1 MKVNSLESQIK
12 QLKDDLLTLGYMV
25 EGANVT
31 SATALM
37 DNDQETARALVNN
50 DALINGMR
58 YALES
63 GVIQALSTQ
72 QPSAHDLRVLTSILD
87 LCTELERIG
96 DYAKGNSK
104 ILLRSGGLGMP
115 KLLKDLQYMSRKAVD
130 MLHRSMEAFVR
141 EDVEAARSIMQEDD
155 LIDAFYE
162 QIYFEAM
169 DQAVEDPTNLDRI
182 NYILWMAHNLER
194 VADRTTNVCE
204 RTIFIVTGRIEDLS
218 IDEVEGFSSEVR

>member
-1 MKVNSLESQIK
+1 MKGNTLDSQIK
-12 QLKDDLLTLGYMV
+12 QLKDDLLNLGYMV
-25 EGANVT
+25 EAANVT
-31 SATALM
+31 AATALLE
-37 DNDQETARALVNN
+37 NDQETARALINN

-63 GVIQALSTQ
+63 GVINALSTQ
-72 QPSAHDLRVLTSILD
+72 QPSAHDLRLLTSILD

-104 ILLRSGGLGMP
+104 VLLRSGGLGMP
-115 KLLKDLQYMSRKAVD
+115 KPLKDVQYMARKAVD
-130 MLHRSMEAFVR
+130 MLHRAMDAFVR
-141 EDVEAARSIMQEDD
+141 EDIEAARSIMREDD

-169 DQAVEDPTNLDRI
+169 DHAVEYPADLERI
-182 NYILWMAHNLER
+182 NYLLWVAHNLER

-204 RTIFIVTGRIEDLS
+204 RSIFIVTGRINELS
-218 IDEVEGFSSEVR
+218 VDEVEGFSSEVR

>member
-1 MKVNSLESQIK
+1 MESKTLESQIK

-25 EGANVT
+25 EAANVT
-31 SATALM
+31 ATTALM
-37 DNDQETARALVNN
+37 ENDQETSRALINN

-58 YALES
+58 FVLES
-63 GVIQALSTQ
+63 GVINALSTQ

-96 DYAKGNSK
+96 DYAKGISN

-115 KLLKDLQYMSRKAVD
+115 KLLKDLQYMARKAVD
-130 MLHRSMEAFVR
+130 MLHRAMDAFIR
-141 EDVEAARSIMQEDD
+141 EDMETARSIMREDE

-162 QIYFEAM
+162 QIYFEAI
-169 DQAVEDPTNLDRI
+169 DYVVENPANLERI
-182 NYILWMAHNLER
+182 NYLLWVAHNLER

-204 RTIFIVTGRIEDLS
+204 RTIFVVTGRITELS
-218 IDEVEGFSSEVR
+218 IDEVESFSAEVR